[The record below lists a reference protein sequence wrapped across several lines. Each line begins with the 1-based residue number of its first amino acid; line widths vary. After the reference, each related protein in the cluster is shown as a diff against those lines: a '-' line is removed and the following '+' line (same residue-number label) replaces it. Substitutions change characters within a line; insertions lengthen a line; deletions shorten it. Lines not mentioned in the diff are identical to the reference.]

1 MYHKSHIQ
9 YAVSYPQIKGLYL
22 SRTNN
27 FSCLSQFMYWLIVD
41 KDNHSSILWSGLSI
55 HVCLLYINPILVQG
69 CLVCVCI
76 NSIQSANS
84 CPTTIHFFICDSI
97 SCREKDSM
105 LPKAT
110 ERKIHYRIEVEDT
123 ERRRRRQ
130 RERCLQTVN
139 LLPNTVWVIEND
151 NNVVRRPL
159 YRHTQTHVSLRR
171 T

>member
-55 HVCLLYINPILVQG
+55 HVCLLYINPILVKL
-69 CLVCVCI
+69 CLACV
-76 NSIQSANS
+76 SIVFKLVSNNYEF
-84 CPTTIHFFICDSI
+84 FFICDSI